1 MPDELVALRQRLGFD
16 FGKFGYLVYDDRAIV
31 FDVNKT
37 PSFAGPLDSPRII
50 DLSHGIED
58 FLP

>member
-37 PSFAGPLDSPRII
+37 PGLARPPDSPRVVN
-50 DLSHGIED
+50 LSHGVED

>member
-1 MPDELVALRQRLGFD
+1 MHGFD
-16 FGKFGYLVYDDRAIV
+16 FGKFDYVIHEGRAIV

-37 PSFAGPLDSPRII
+37 PSFTGASDSPRLI